1 MAKVLGICNLHNEPS
16 LGEITED
23 RPLGT
28 VSFLGRYGLMDFTL
42 SNFSNSGINIMP
54 ILVEK
59 YNDLVRSHIRDG
71 SIWINNTKIGFLR
84 LFMNEKTLNN
94 PAFNT
99 DVNNIIANKFVL
111 KSIECDYV
119 LIASPHFLYSFDF
132 NEMVEAIEQSEADIV
147 CLYSHRRDADK
158 DFINCDSFTLEGNAI
173 IGSRKNSGR
182 AKEADIGLS
191 AYIFKPSSLEKL
203 IDGSRDI
210 SELYTLRDLVNHAI
224 HNKSMKIYGCEFQGY
239 VLPIL
244 SLQDYVDKSFELLN
258 YENRQKLFLEDWPI
272 YTTSHNTPPAMYM
285 EGASVKNSFIANGSI
300 INGKVENSI
309 LSRDVIVEEGAEVKN
324 CIIFTHSKVGEKV
337 KLKYVLADKHSVIK
351 QVKRLSG
358 EKEEILVVTQ
368 GAKI

>member
-1 MAKVLGICNLHNEPS
+1 MAKVIGICNLHNEPP
-16 LGEITED
+16 LGEITEN

-71 SIWINNTKIGFLR
+71 SIWINNTKIGFIR
-84 LFMNEKTLNN
+84 LFMNEKVLNN
-94 PAFNT
+94 AAFNT

-119 LIASPHFLYSFDF
+119 LIASPHFLYSFNF
-132 NEMVEAIEQSEADIV
+132 NEMVDAIEDSDIDIL
-147 CLYSHRRDADK
+147 CLYSHRQDADK
-158 DFINCDSFTLEGNAI
+158 DFINSDSFIIEGTKI
-173 IGSRKNSGR
+173 VGSRKNSGR
-182 AKEADIGLS
+182 NRDADIGLS
-191 AYIFKPSSLEKL
+191 AYLFRVPALEKL
-203 IDGSRDI
+203 IDESRDI

-224 HNKSMKIYGCEFQGY
+224 HNKSMNIHGYEFKGY

-258 YENRQKLFLEDWPI
+258 YENRQKLFLDDWPI

-324 CIIFTHSKVGEKV
+324 CIIFTHAKVGAKV
-337 KLKYVLADKHSVIK
+337 KLKYVLADKYSSIK
-351 QVKRLSG
+351 EVKRLSG